1 MNQKPSSARQ
11 ISFAKC
17 RSLATCFG
25 IGVTVALLTGCEK
38 VEPPVASSEVPPG
51 STWSETKEKF
61 AFSVDAEKAPVGL
74 EAARATAVNASATP
88 AQRAAALRELGRLK
102 DFDSTPVVILAL
114 DDESREVRG
123 EAYNAVKQIVG
134 SGVRFRDYDSA
145 ERRQPAVAS
154 YQRLFELAKQNNIRY
169 FIDLVPLLLDRMDDE
184 SETVRRQAGEDV
196 VKLMDSSYDYRA
208 DAPREQRLRAIG
220 EFRRE
225 WKEWNAPGSQLV
237 EIRRDPEKDKAFKQS
252 MLQKIREKEAK
263 GIPFTTDTKERDAAA
278 ER

>member
-1 MNQKPSSARQ
+1 M
-11 ISFAKC
+11 
-17 RSLATCFG
+17 
-25 IGVTVALLTGCEK
+25 
-38 VEPPVASSEVPPG
+38 
-51 STWSETKEKF
+51 
-61 AFSVDAEKAPVGL
+61 
-74 EAARATAVNASATP
+74 
-88 AQRAAALRELGRLK
+88 K
-102 DFDSTPVVILAL
+102 DFDSVPTVIVAL

-123 EAYNAVKQIVG
+123 EAYHAAKQIVG

-169 FIDLVPLLLDRMDDE
+169 FIDLVPLLLDRMDNE

-196 VKLMDSSYDYRA
+196 VKLMDSSYDYGA

-225 WKEWNAPGSQLV
+225 WREWNAPGSQMV
-237 EIRRDPEKDKAFKQS
+237 EIRRDPEKLRAFKEKLLQS
-252 MLQKIREKEAK
+252 VRDKEAK
-263 GIPFTTDTKERDAAA
+263 GLPFTTDTKQRDAAA